1 MNRLIDDKTNPTFVL
16 CIGMKRSGSTLQ
28 YNMSKFLLENQFK
41 TKNFGY
47 IDGKDLSKK
56 LPNEETLKAN
66 FLEYIILKCHN
77 PPWEVG
83 SEFLKNHK
91 ILYIYR
97 DLRAVYFSMKI
108 RQNYSLDEFILEMK
122 KSLDLYSN
130 YEKDSRVFV
139 QKYEDVFLNN
149 KDALLDISKYLQVKV
164 NDNLITKILK
174 LVSIESS
181 KNNHS
186 FFKKIITFIYRFLI
200 NIMSKKFI
208 IFLKKIL
215 FMPKLISIFKKS
227 ITPISDNL
235 MYTDHV
241 SKFNGNPMIWKKKLS
256 TNEIS
261 RIELEFNGWLKEHG
275 YL

>member
-1 MNRLIDDKTNPTFVL
+1 MNRLIDNRTNPTFVL

-28 YNMSKFLLENQFK
+28 YNLSKLLLENQFK
-41 TKNFGY
+41 TKTFGY
-47 IDGKDLSKK
+47 IHGRDLSKK
-56 LPNEETLKAN
+56 LSNEDMLKVN

-77 PPWEVG
+77 PPWKVG
-83 SEFLKNHK
+83 SQLLENHK

-97 DLRAVYFSMKI
+97 DLRAVYYSMKI
-108 RQNYSLDEFILEMK
+108 RQNCSLDEFILEMK

-174 LVSIESS
+174 SVSIESF

-186 FFKKIITFIYRFLI
+186 FFKKIITFIFRFLI
-200 NIMSKKFI
+200 NTVPKKFI
-208 IFLKKIL
+208 IFLKKIP
-215 FMPKLISIFKKS
+215 FVPKMILIFKRF
-227 ITPISDNL
+227 ITPNSDNL
-235 MYTDHV
+235 IYTDHV
-241 SKFNGNPMIWKKKLS
+241 SKFKGNPTIWKDKLS
-256 TNEIS
+256 TDEIS
-261 RIELEFNGWLKEHG
+261 RIEIEFNGWLKEHG